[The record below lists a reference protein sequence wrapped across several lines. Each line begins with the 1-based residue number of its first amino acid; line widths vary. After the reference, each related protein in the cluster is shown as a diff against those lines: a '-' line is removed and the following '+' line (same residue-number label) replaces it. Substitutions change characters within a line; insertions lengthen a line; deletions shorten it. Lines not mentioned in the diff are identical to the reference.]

1 MKESLFNLL
10 YDGAAGI
17 SPMFALISM
26 TVALA
31 LAVFVAL
38 TYKLT
43 YSGVSYSKKFNSS
56 LIMMALITTMVMNIL
71 GSSLALSLG
80 MVGALSIVRFRTAV
94 KDSRDTTFIFW
105 SIAIGLGAGSNNF
118 YIVTIGSVF
127 VALVTVILSFGF
139 KDRESYLVIIR
150 SDLKSMEEVRAKL
163 FQAYKASKLRAE
175 TITNDYAEIVYQVK
189 FKKDDDV
196 ASYEAIKNI
205 DGVHFVNMVAESG
218 ETLG

>member
-17 SPMFALISM
+17 SPMFALLSM
-26 TVALA
+26 SVALA
-31 LAVFVAL
+31 LSIFVAL

-43 YSGVSYSKKFNSS
+43 YAGVSYSKKFNSS

-127 VALVTVILSFGF
+127 VALVTVVLSFGF
-139 KDRESYLVIIR
+139 KERESYLVIIR

-175 TITNDYAEIVYQVK
+175 TITNDYVEIVYQVK

-196 ASYEAIKNI
+196 NSYEAIKNI
-205 DGVHFVNMVAESG
+205 DGVHFVNMVAENG